1 MTRIYFAAA
10 VAALVAAL
18 AASVGAAAPPT
29 LVGTVGPGFTITL
42 TKGGQKVK
50 VLKAGKYKLVV
61 HDKGSSHSYNF
72 VGPNGFAKTFTGVG
86 FTGTKSFL
94 LNLKKGK
101 YKFFCQPHQ
110 SFMFGNFVVK

>member
-1 MTRIYFAAA
+1 MTRIALAAL

-42 TKGGQKVK
+42 TKGGKKVK
-50 VLKAGKYKLVV
+50 ILKAGKYKLVI
-61 HDKGSSHSYNF
+61 HDKASIHNYNLD
-72 VGPNGFAKTFTGVG
+72 GPNGFAKTFTSVG
-86 FTGTKSFL
+86 FVGTKSIV

-101 YKFFCQPHQ
+101 YKFYCQPHE